1 MARACLSLRRVSI
14 ASTKIQR
21 PRLRAGL
28 TMPRPALEQRLVHA
42 LGEQRLVLL
51 VAPGG
56 GGKTALLVRALEQL
70 PAGHGA
76 AWVAL
81 DAGDDLHRLL
91 QCVWRALEPFD
102 LPWRT
107 SPEAL
112 AAMAASP
119 DSREQQRAADEI
131 VNTLERTELD
141 HGVIA
146 LDDLHH
152 LEDPGAL
159 AFIDRV
165 LPRLPERWT
174 VAVTTRLEPALR
186 LARLRAMGQLTELR
200 AADLQFTR
208 EEALALLLP
217 AGLEPAAAEALH
229 QRTMGWPA
237 GLRLA
242 LGGARGA
249 GPGSAIDRQA
259 FDFLSSEVLA
269 QLDAGL
275 REFLLQT
282 SVLRELDAPRCEA
295 LTGDPR
301 AWAHLDALERLDL
314 FVTVVGDHPRTLR
327 LHDLFRDTLRHR
339 LQLERPG
346 EHAALLVRAAA
357 NEGDLVRRQGLLL
370 AAGRPDEAAAA
381 LRDGSLRLMFE
392 GGVHTVLRLAEQFPP
407 EFARR
412 SADWQDVAGN
422 AKWRLWRNAE
432 AAQHLELAEALHR
445 ERGDRAAARLAALR
459 RAAMLAGIGRP
470 GAARELLARIDEPG
484 EDEVEARIHV
494 PLCQLWIAL
503 EEGAGRSVAPRM
515 DALLCA
521 LEAARQPEHW
531 AVMVPSPRLT
541 ACPGVGP
548 QLLRWA
554 DGVSLAEAE
563 SPLLLSALAPMT
575 RGWQALWA
583 GRLAEA
589 EACLRRSES
598 DERWVG
604 HPPIVHSHRL
614 AFTAVVQMAL
624 GRPEAALAAARAH
637 GDGFPASYGGR
648 GPWYAFNL
656 MGRVAM
662 ACGEPALLRDAL
674 ARVAQ
679 IEATIPE
686 ATPLRLQPVI
696 GLQGHLAWLEGR
708 SAAAESLWAQALEH
722 EEACDL
728 FGLAHELRVRLALRR
743 LQGRDPAAA
752 AAWLRPMLARAAEGP
767 RGALFALPALRELA
781 GAAWAALLDGAE
793 QATLRAW
800 AALTAAVPAPVEPPG
815 SPAARAELPAP
826 DPLSTREAE
835 VLALMARG
843 LSNKHIARELELSPH
858 TVKRH
863 VAHIL
868 DKLDLASRSEAAA
881 WYHARCAGAGTR

>member
-1 MARACLSLRRVSI
+1 MNGPVAIICGVGI

-28 TMPRPALEQRLVHA
+28 TMPRPALEQLLVQA
-42 LGEQRLVLL
+42 LCEQRLVLL

-70 PAGHGA
+70 PAGQGSC
-76 AWVAL
+76 WVAL

-91 QCVWRALEPFD
+91 QCLWLALEPFD

-112 AAMAASP
+112 AAMAASS
-119 DSREQQRAADEI
+119 DTREQQRAADEI
-131 VNTLERTELD
+131 VNTLERGELA

-152 LEDPGAL
+152 VDDPEAL
-159 AFIDRV
+159 AFIDRL

-174 VAVTTRLEPALR
+174 VAVTTRREPALR
-186 LARLRAMGQLTELR
+186 LARLRATGQLTELR
-200 AADLQFTR
+200 GADLRFTR
-208 EEALALLLP
+208 DEALALLLP
-217 AGLEPAAAEALH
+217 AGVTPEAAEALH

-249 GPGSAIDRQA
+249 GPGSAIDRHA

-282 SVLRELDAPRCEA
+282 SVLHELDAPRCEA

-301 AWAHLDALERLDL
+301 ARAHLDALERLDL
-314 FVTVVGDHPRTLR
+314 FVSVVGDHPRTLR

-339 LQLERPG
+339 LQIERPG

-370 AAGRPDEAAAA
+370 AAGRPEEAAAS
-381 LRDGSLRLMFE
+381 LRAGSLRLLFE
-392 GGVHTVLRLAEQFPP
+392 GGVHTVVRLAEQFPP
-407 EFARR
+407 EFART
-412 SADWQDVAGN
+412 SADLQDAMGN

-432 AAQHLELAEALHR
+432 AAQHLEAAEALHR
-445 ERGDRAAARLAALR
+445 EHGHIAAARLAALR

-470 GAARELLARIDEPG
+470 GAARELLARLDPPG
-484 EDEVEARIHV
+484 PEEAEACIHV
-494 PLCQLWIAL
+494 HLCDLWIAL
-503 EEGAGRSVAPRM
+503 EEGAGRSVARHM
-515 DALLCA
+515 DALLDA
-521 LEAARQPEHW
+521 LEAASLPEHW

-554 DGVSLAEAE
+554 DGVSLAEAQ

-575 RGWQALWA
+575 RGWQAFWA
-583 GRLAEA
+583 GRLDDAEA
-589 EACLRRSES
+589 YLQRSES
-598 DERWVG
+598 DGRWVG

-624 GRPEAALAAARAH
+624 GRHDAALTAARAH
-637 GDGFPASYGGR
+637 GDEFPTSYGGR
-648 GPWYAFNL
+648 GPWYALNL

-662 ACGEPALLRDAL
+662 ACGDLSLLREAL
-674 ARVAQ
+674 TRLAQ
-679 IEATIPE
+679 IESVIPE

-696 GLQGHLAWLEGR
+696 GLHGHLAWLEGR
-708 SAAAESLWAQALEH
+708 RGEAQTLWEEALVR

-728 FGLAHELRVRLALRR
+728 FGLAHELRTRLAHWQ
-743 LQGRDPAAA
+743 LQSGRTTAA
-752 AAWLRPMLARAAEGP
+752 AAWMKPMLAQATDGP

-781 GAAWAALLDGAE
+781 CASWGTLLDTAE
-793 QATLRAW
+793 LAILRAW
-800 AALTAAVPAPVEPPG
+800 AAGQVSLPAP
-815 SPAARAELPAP
+815 AELPA
-826 DPLSTREAE
+826 
-835 VLALMARG
+835 ARPG
-843 LSNKHIARELELSPH
+843 LP
-858 TVKRH
+858 
-863 VAHIL
+863 
-868 DKLDLASRSEAAA
+868 
-881 WYHARCAGAGTR
+881 GQ

>member
-1 MARACLSLRRVSI
+1 VSI

-28 TMPRPALEQRLVHA
+28 TMPRPALEQRLVQA

-91 QCVWRALEPFD
+91 QCLWQALEPFD
-102 LPWRT
+102 LPWRI

-112 AAMAASP
+112 ATMAASR
-119 DSREQQRAADEI
+119 DARAQQQAADEI
-131 VNTLERTELD
+131 VNTLERGELE

-152 LEDPGAL
+152 IDDPEAL
-159 AFIDRV
+159 AFIDRL
-165 LPRLPERWT
+165 LPRLPDRWT
-174 VAVTTRLEPALR
+174 VAATSRHEPALR
-186 LARLRAMGQLTELR
+186 LARLRTAGTLTELR

-217 AGLEPAAAEALH
+217 AGVEPAAAEALH
-229 QRTMGWPA
+229 RRTLGWPA

-249 GPGSAIDRQA
+249 GPGTAIDRQA

-269 QLDAGL
+269 QLDPGL

-282 SVLRELDAPRCEA
+282 SVLHELDAARCEA

-314 FVTVVGDHPRTLR
+314 FVTVVGDDPRTLK

-339 LQLERPG
+339 LRLERPG
-346 EHAALLVRAAA
+346 EHTALLWRAAA
-357 NEGDLVRRQGLLL
+357 SEGDLVRRQGLLL
-370 AAGRPDEAAAA
+370 AAGRPEEAAAS
-381 LRDGSLRLMFE
+381 LRAGSLRLMFE
-392 GGVHTVLRLAEQFPP
+392 GGVHTVVRLAEQFPP
-407 EFARR
+407 DFTSQ
-412 SADWQDVAGN
+412 SADWQDVAGY

-432 AAQHLELAEALHR
+432 AAQHLQTAEALHR
-445 ERGDRAAARLAALR
+445 ERGDSAAARLAALR

-470 GAARELLARIDEPG
+470 GAARELLAGLDEPG
-484 EDEVEARIHV
+484 PDEVEAHIHV
-494 PLCQLWIAL
+494 RLCQLWIAL
-503 EEGAGRSVAPRM
+503 EEGAGRSVAARM
-515 DALLCA
+515 DELLDA
-521 LEAARQPEHW
+521 LERAHRPEHW
-531 AVMVPSPRLT
+531 VVMVPAPRLT

-583 GRLAEA
+583 GRLDEA
-589 EACLRRSES
+589 ESFLRRSKS

-604 HPPIVHSHRL
+604 HPPIVHSHGL
-614 AFTAVVQMAL
+614 AFAAVVQMAL
-624 GRPEAALAAARAH
+624 GHREAALAAARAH
-637 GDGFPASYGGR
+637 GHGFPASYGGR
-648 GPWYAFNL
+648 GPWYALNL

-662 ACGEPALLRDAL
+662 ACSDAELLRDAL
-674 ARVAQ
+674 ARLTQ
-679 IEATIPE
+679 IEAAIPE
-686 ATPLRLQPVI
+686 ATPLRLQPVL
-696 GLQGHLAWLEGR
+696 GLQGHVAWLEGR
-708 SAAAESLWAQALEH
+708 AAEAVALWEQSLAH

-728 FGLAHELRVRLALRR
+728 FGLAQELRTRLALQR
-743 LQGRDPAAA
+743 LHARDATAAA
-752 AAWLRPMLARAAEGP
+752 ACLQPMLAQATDGP

-781 GAAWAALLDGAE
+781 GASWAWLLGVAE

-800 AALTAAVPAPVEPPG
+800 AAVAVAAPAAAEVPAIRPG
-815 SPAARAELPAP
+815 PAAHE
-826 DPLSTREAE
+826 PLSARETE

-843 LSNKHIARELELSPH
+843 LSNKHIARELDLSPH

-868 DKLDLASRSEAAA
+868 DKLDLASRSQAAA
-881 WYHARCAGAGTR
+881 WFHARAAG